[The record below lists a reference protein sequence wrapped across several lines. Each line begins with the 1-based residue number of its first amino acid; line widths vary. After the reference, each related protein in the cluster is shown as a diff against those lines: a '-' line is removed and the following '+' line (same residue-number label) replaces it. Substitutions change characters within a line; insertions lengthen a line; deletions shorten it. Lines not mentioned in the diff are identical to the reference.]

1 MFSCQA
7 SEFIEFCMVPPPRL
21 ERGTPRST
29 NRDHLSRFKPHSDYS
44 RAFPKTAHQALG
56 CRVRMRPASFVMPFG
71 ECSRV
76 DRRGASRSRRSAA
89 AKVQGRGEFMTDRQ
103 EQRRSGPIP
112 VYINQG
118 RSVVMCS
125 SRHTEPTA
133 RKSEMLRR
141 TLAWRQF
148 RRRATA
154 CRPVSTV

>member
-1 MFSCQA
+1 MLNEVLSRSPKGDKSTGSALDLDEGNRLDQIVKA
-7 SEFIEFCMVPPPRL
+7 VMPATSPQSRHPLRQRLRKGRGTREFGRRTAGRKWVVPPPRL

-89 AKVQGRGEFMTDRQ
+89 A
-103 EQRRSGPIP
+103 
-112 VYINQG
+112 
-118 RSVVMCS
+118 
-125 SRHTEPTA
+125 
-133 RKSEMLRR
+133 
-141 TLAWRQF
+141 
-148 RRRATA
+148 
-154 CRPVSTV
+154 